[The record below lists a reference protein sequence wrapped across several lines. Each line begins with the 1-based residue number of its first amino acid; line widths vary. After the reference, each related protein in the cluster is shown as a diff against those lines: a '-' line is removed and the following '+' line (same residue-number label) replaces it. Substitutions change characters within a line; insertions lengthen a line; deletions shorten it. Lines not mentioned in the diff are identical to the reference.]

1 VVALGVGLY
10 AGLTTTYHYGALT
23 LDTWYSEDAATWPY
37 NDVVDT
43 AENPINV
50 SWFGL
55 GSVAYG
61 AAMMS
66 ALVFMH
72 KSYLWWRLSPLG
84 YLFGSTWTMNHLW
97 FSVLVGWLLNVL
109 CIWGGGLRYYRRVRP
124 AFVGLVVGE
133 FATAGLW
140 LLVDALTGV
149 RFHVIFPA
157 E

>member
-1 VVALGVGLY
+1 
-10 AGLTTTYHYGALT
+10 
-23 LDTWYSEDAATWPY
+23 
-37 NDVVDT
+37 
-43 AENPINV
+43 
-50 SWFGL
+50 
-55 GSVAYG
+55 
-61 AAMMS
+61 MML